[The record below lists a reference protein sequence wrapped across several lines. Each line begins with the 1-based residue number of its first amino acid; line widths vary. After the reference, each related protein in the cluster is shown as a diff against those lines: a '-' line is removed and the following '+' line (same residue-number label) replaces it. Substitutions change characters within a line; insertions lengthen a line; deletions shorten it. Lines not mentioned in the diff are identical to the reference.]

1 MIAQQ
6 RFWFSGSHREIQN
19 DKFGREPLH
28 STRHSTTP
36 TTRRRSEQFA
46 GWSENNFCQV
56 DRKEHWKN
64 CRFAWSKDDTEQSTV
79 WSYLKFLDFDMLSAT
94 VLQNH
99 QTHNCN
105 SGFIC
110 SNSKLNKNVHKNRKM
125 AFHIFPA
132 ATCNNNST
140 NKKPQRSIAIHR
152 LLTFSF
158 AACGN
163 TTGPW
168 RRRSKG
174 GKTRGREVGNIDS
187 KVPGWEGIWTRSRL
201 CFSSPLV
208 GVSANIQPLQKHP
221 PKFRLKKNPVTV
233 ESTCHH
239 AVWFVFPSGVGLHH
253 VFSRDDE
260 DGTKHDG

>member
-1 MIAQQ
+1 
-6 RFWFSGSHREIQN
+6 
-19 DKFGREPLH
+19 
-28 STRHSTTP
+28 
-36 TTRRRSEQFA
+36 
-46 GWSENNFCQV
+46 
-56 DRKEHWKN
+56 
-64 CRFAWSKDDTEQSTV
+64 
-79 WSYLKFLDFDMLSAT
+79 MLRAT
-94 VLQNH
+94 VPKNH
-99 QTHNCN
+99 QTHICN

-110 SNSKLNKNVHKNRKM
+110 STSKLNKNVHKNRKM
-125 AFHIFPA
+125 TFHIFPA
-132 ATCNNNST
+132 ATCDNNST
-140 NKKPQRSIAIHR
+140 NKKPQRSIAIPR

-208 GVSANIQPLQKHP
+208 GVSANIPPLQKHP

-239 AVWFVFPSGVGLHH
+239 AVWFVFPAGVGLHH